1 MSSCL
6 LNFKDA
12 ASNTKQFL
20 VSQGGLK
27 SMQSN
32 IIADLGIF
40 QATNK
45 KLEQQSI
52 QAYGVP
58 GYPWLQEKDGNHA
71 FPNWSVL
78 NKIDKVRKQLGLYEE
93 QLSGKITTPVQD
105 KEELQ
110 LATEHNLPSELNPE
124 LKEKLMGFAE
134 KLGIK
139 IQTLEDLVERR
150 GANGI
155 ADITNFLIL
164 LQNGQEG
171 ALPEEIAHFFVELLP
186 EDHPLFKQMDDIA
199 PSTRLYKEVYA
210 EYKKVYGNDIPR
222 LKREVMAKLIAMY
235 LVDPTLASHW
245 AGSENFWDRVL
256 QWIKEFLGFV
266 KRDNR
271 LLSFKESA
279 ESILNLDTS
288 QLILERA
295 RLATE
300 MFNLSSKMNPKFE
313 TLDKDG
319 KDLGRYDKVFVNL
332 NDTIFDYQNY
342 DVLDKEEKRK
352 MLFKDSPEREAYYEN
367 VGLTPLGMEMMEKI
381 DFIRDKLVF
390 HTNLAITPALEARLQ
405 KDFGITRDQLIKVES
420 SEEVSPM
427 KIGTTYPLQEKI
439 KELKDQNPN
448 IRIVTIDN
456 KPLGDKIQS
465 VSDFIQY
472 VSNRS
477 SYTPYA
483 EKLLNWMRGQDQTKF
498 NQEIIKELEG
508 LNKFKLL
515 KEVTHAVDMV
525 LRNEDSIKKTGD
537 VLTSMKEDELN
548 EVFEGESKIVN
559 LPTGLAQRIGRI
571 VNEKKME
578 KDMTQ
583 LLDFVAMIQGTTSF
597 FTNMNQT
604 NYSALRKILDN
615 PNSTDEEIDAALYQL
630 NALNRMISGWN
641 EYITQFNTLLQGQN
655 TKHISEVLGELR
667 TQLDKSKANIMSMS
681 RGVITRKIFPMFE
694 GYNSNKDVLIAEM
707 NTLKERPK
715 IAGNQKLLDRIDE
728 QIATIEDS
736 KQTPDTITKA
746 LLGESQDIDAIT
758 VWAKTLHNS
767 GDPLIGGLATFL
779 KRVEMEADVKN
790 IKRSQEF
797 NEDIRAYMQKNG
809 LSQKDIE
816 ELIVMESSWN
826 FNFDKND
833 WEEVKSWA
841 FINPYKDRHLY
852 EQKVREKK
860 AAQKAWYEAKD
871 NIDPEV
877 VAEALKTWRKAKAD
891 FDTWEKANWHK
902 VYTDAYYE
910 RYASLLQ
917 TEEDKLTFEKIKEIQ
932 SEIWTEVNR
941 HKTQLEHTFDV
952 KDARVL
958 NAQILDLMRDLKAL
972 RNPFNKDGS
981 PKDKEGTDI
990 AIMLGKKNKIDYGD
1004 KDTQGVYYFEMN
1016 SKKFMR
1022 DLAEIINTTPM
1033 NKDVQQTLIGMIEKA
1048 EPIEGGHNFADVV
1061 NYAKR
1066 KAPLSVN
1073 RWIEEN
1079 TVQKYSQEFYDTR
1092 QAVTDRLAEVFAEL
1106 REVKGLP
1113 AIPED
1118 NMINELWRKLFSIT
1132 SELRDQNG
1140 VFDGTLSSPETQQLV
1155 VDIEME
1161 IERLKREANDDT
1173 EDGLYG
1179 LTGTAEEK
1187 KRLVSLKKELK
1198 KLLQELSDLQSKEFT
1213 DSYNDHFDELIKLG
1227 YPNDAFIDI
1236 LQARGI
1242 VATSSM
1248 DIDWLNN
1255 NPEFHGLLEEFEDH
1269 PFAKWHKRNH
1279 IIQIKKDSEGNE
1291 QEKILPSYIWRKITP
1306 NKAAHI
1312 QALPGQA
1319 YSDRKV
1325 REIIDKGLL
1334 TEQRLVTEKID
1345 WVTWNPVT
1353 NRFLPKSEKFFNPE
1367 YTKIKANPVK
1377 FGLLKILTEFHLDT
1391 QMQSS
1396 VPRDAK
1402 LEFKIP
1408 YKRKEGIEGNIDEKK
1423 AMWKNLQRQFTDKD
1437 NRFEEGE
1444 DNFGEAG
1451 TDATPVQKKKRGIA
1465 SYMNGWD
1472 DPEIRAKRWK
1482 SLTKP
1487 GSNLIQ
1493 ASHSIAVPYVHYVK
1507 PEFVTKDVIYSLT
1520 IFAGTTSRSAEMVK
1534 ATPMFRLTE
1543 SLLKDPSKFVDR
1555 ANETEE
1561 QARLRREQGIDDKRV
1576 EAPNRVLAVEW
1587 MLANKFHGF
1596 NKQFEFGRGVDDT
1609 ILKIQKANSFGS
1621 LSDFTGW
1628 ANNIKNNIQGRLNNV
1643 INTEFADWSDWKSM
1657 MKASVYPQANLVYFL
1672 TQSELPADKRSK
1684 DYNIIAWM
1692 NPGFERASTA
1702 YLGKGAKKR
1711 FANQNFAGYSSNMS
1725 EYGLGTTS
1733 LYAHLFHVKVKDA
1746 NNNVKSLYDV
1756 IKKSPSG
1763 LEVEDGWVNART
1775 GKPIDQAYLLRTKM
1789 TFISVQEYIQ
1799 GKMQDKTL
1807 INSYTAGSALLYFK
1821 NWLIP
1826 MLRRRFDPQ
1835 MRANYVLNEDV
1846 QGYWIQGIKIVFQL
1860 LRDLIKDGVLYWPTL
1875 TPQEKS
1881 AVLAMAREVG
1891 IMLATSLAISMI
1903 WGFDADDEDKYAK
1916 LKDNSYLQ
1924 NLTLLIALQ
1933 AKAETESLSL
1943 SPFGTIEDRIAP
1955 PIFTEATKYIKNP
1968 FVWLG
1973 VLEDLWKM
1981 VNVIEIGGEQPV
1993 YERDMP
1999 AYNIQKGDMKLLHY
2013 AKKVTQWNDLVYTSG
2028 DPFTDEGPNPEG
2040 KIQVFI
2046 NNLKR

>member
-597 FTNMNQT
+597 FTDMNQT
-604 NYSALRKILDN
+604 
-615 PNSTDEEIDAALYQL
+615 
-630 NALNRMISGWN
+630 
-641 EYITQFNTLLQGQN
+641 LL
-655 TKHISEVLGELR
+655 
-667 TQLDKSKANIMSMS
+667 
-681 RGVITRKIFPMFE
+681 TR
-694 GYNSNKDVLIAEM
+694 
-707 NTLKERPK
+707 
-715 IAGNQKLLDRIDE
+715 
-728 QIATIEDS
+728 
-736 KQTPDTITKA
+736 
-746 LLGESQDIDAIT
+746 
-758 VWAKTLHNS
+758 
-767 GDPLIGGLATFL
+767 
-779 KRVEMEADVKN
+779 
-790 IKRSQEF
+790 QEF
-797 NEDIRAYMQKNG
+797 NKGTEWHDGY
-809 LSQKDIE
+809 
-816 ELIVMESSWN
+816 
-826 FNFDKND
+826 
-833 WEEVKSWA
+833 
-841 FINPYKDRHLY
+841 
-852 EQKVREKK
+852 
-860 AAQKAWYEAKD
+860 AQ
-871 NIDPEV
+871 
-877 VAEALKTWRKAKAD
+877 
-891 FDTWEKANWHK
+891 
-902 VYTDAYYE
+902 
-910 RYASLLQ
+910 
-917 TEEDKLTFEKIKEIQ
+917 
-932 SEIWTEVNR
+932 
-941 HKTQLEHTFDV
+941 
-952 KDARVL
+952 
-958 NAQILDLMRDLKAL
+958 RDYC
-972 RNPFNKDGS
+972 R
-981 PKDKEGTDI
+981 
-990 AIMLGKKNKIDYGD
+990 
-1004 KDTQGVYYFEMN
+1004 
-1016 SKKFMR
+1016 
-1022 DLAEIINTTPM
+1022 
-1033 NKDVQQTLIGMIEKA
+1033 
-1048 EPIEGGHNFADVV
+1048 
-1061 NYAKR
+1061 
-1066 KAPLSVN
+1066 
-1073 RWIEEN
+1073 
-1079 TVQKYSQEFYDTR
+1079 
-1092 QAVTDRLAEVFAEL
+1092 
-1106 REVKGLP
+1106 
-1113 AIPED
+1113 
-1118 NMINELWRKLFSIT
+1118 
-1132 SELRDQNG
+1132 
-1140 VFDGTLSSPETQQLV
+1140 
-1155 VDIEME
+1155 
-1161 IERLKREANDDT
+1161 
-1173 EDGLYG
+1173 
-1179 LTGTAEEK
+1179 
-1187 KRLVSLKKELK
+1187 
-1198 KLLQELSDLQSKEFT
+1198 
-1213 DSYNDHFDELIKLG
+1213 
-1227 YPNDAFIDI
+1227 
-1236 LQARGI
+1236 
-1242 VATSSM
+1242 
-1248 DIDWLNN
+1248 
-1255 NPEFHGLLEEFEDH
+1255 
-1269 PFAKWHKRNH
+1269 
-1279 IIQIKKDSEGNE
+1279 
-1291 QEKILPSYIWRKITP
+1291 
-1306 NKAAHI
+1306 
-1312 QALPGQA
+1312 
-1319 YSDRKV
+1319 
-1325 REIIDKGLL
+1325 
-1334 TEQRLVTEKID
+1334 
-1345 WVTWNPVT
+1345 
-1353 NRFLPKSEKFFNPE
+1353 
-1367 YTKIKANPVK
+1367 
-1377 FGLLKILTEFHLDT
+1377 
-1391 QMQSS
+1391 
-1396 VPRDAK
+1396 
-1402 LEFKIP
+1402 
-1408 YKRKEGIEGNIDEKK
+1408 
-1423 AMWKNLQRQFTDKD
+1423 
-1437 NRFEEGE
+1437 
-1444 DNFGEAG
+1444 
-1451 TDATPVQKKKRGIA
+1451 
-1465 SYMNGWD
+1465 
-1472 DPEIRAKRWK
+1472 
-1482 SLTKP
+1482 
-1487 GSNLIQ
+1487 
-1493 ASHSIAVPYVHYVK
+1493 
-1507 PEFVTKDVIYSLT
+1507 
-1520 IFAGTTSRSAEMVK
+1520 
-1534 ATPMFRLTE
+1534 
-1543 SLLKDPSKFVDR
+1543 
-1555 ANETEE
+1555 
-1561 QARLRREQGIDDKRV
+1561 
-1576 EAPNRVLAVEW
+1576 
-1587 MLANKFHGF
+1587 
-1596 NKQFEFGRGVDDT
+1596 
-1609 ILKIQKANSFGS
+1609 
-1621 LSDFTGW
+1621 
-1628 ANNIKNNIQGRLNNV
+1628 
-1643 INTEFADWSDWKSM
+1643 
-1657 MKASVYPQANLVYFL
+1657 
-1672 TQSELPADKRSK
+1672 
-1684 DYNIIAWM
+1684 
-1692 NPGFERASTA
+1692 
-1702 YLGKGAKKR
+1702 
-1711 FANQNFAGYSSNMS
+1711 
-1725 EYGLGTTS
+1725 
-1733 LYAHLFHVKVKDA
+1733 
-1746 NNNVKSLYDV
+1746 
-1756 IKKSPSG
+1756 
-1763 LEVEDGWVNART
+1763 
-1775 GKPIDQAYLLRTKM
+1775 
-1789 TFISVQEYIQ
+1789 
-1799 GKMQDKTL
+1799 
-1807 INSYTAGSALLYFK
+1807 
-1821 NWLIP
+1821 
-1826 MLRRRFDPQ
+1826 
-1835 MRANYVLNEDV
+1835 
-1846 QGYWIQGIKIVFQL
+1846 
-1860 LRDLIKDGVLYWPTL
+1860 
-1875 TPQEKS
+1875 
-1881 AVLAMAREVG
+1881 
-1891 IMLATSLAISMI
+1891 
-1903 WGFDADDEDKYAK
+1903 
-1916 LKDNSYLQ
+1916 
-1924 NLTLLIALQ
+1924 
-1933 AKAETESLSL
+1933 
-1943 SPFGTIEDRIAP
+1943 
-1955 PIFTEATKYIKNP
+1955 
-1968 FVWLG
+1968 
-1973 VLEDLWKM
+1973 
-1981 VNVIEIGGEQPV
+1981 
-1993 YERDMP
+1993 
-1999 AYNIQKGDMKLLHY
+1999 
-2013 AKKVTQWNDLVYTSG
+2013 
-2028 DPFTDEGPNPEG
+2028 
-2040 KIQVFI
+2040 
-2046 NNLKR
+2046 